1 MLLKGIGIKKEYGIQ
16 QVLDIEKLEIWEGD
30 RIGLVGPN
38 GAGKSTLLHILYGDG
53 DADEGVITRNCPVA
67 MIPQDGEAY
76 GEAAGQMVSRMGL
89 AKSAVKSG
97 GEKTRMAIAA
107 AFSAHAPLL
116 FADEPTTNLDVEGI
130 RTLEKMLCGYQ
141 GALVL
146 ISHDRELLDRVC
158 TSIWELEEG
167 NVRVFPG
174 NYTAWYEERRR
185 EREFAMSEYE
195 KYRSEKKRL
204 EKNVAQIRQQAKT
217 MTKPPKHMGSSEW
230 TLYKGTASIQQGH
243 VQSRGKAIESRLEH
257 MEKKEKPKELPA
269 IAMTL
274 GASHPIKAKVTA
286 RIKNL
291 TVEYDGNEV
300 LHDVSLEIPTGER
313 TFLIGP
319 NGSGKTTLI
328 RHLVSKGEHSF
339 VTEGVKIGYFSQEHD
354 TLDWNKTV
362 LENVRR
368 FSAVPESIDRAVLA
382 NLYMKERD
390 IHKKVSVLSGGERVK
405 TALAQILVSECN
417 FMILD
422 EPTNHMDIYTMEALE
437 ELLKKWKGTMLV
449 VSHDRKLAENLA
461 DRVVRMEELAAA
473 SCPRS

>member
-53 DADEGVITRNCPVA
+53 DADEGVITRNCSVA

-204 EKNVAQIRQQAKT
+204 EKNVSQIRQQAKT
-217 MTKPPKHMGSSEW
+217 MTKPPKHMGSS
-230 TLYKGTASIQQGH
+230 
-243 VQSRGKAIESRLEH
+243 
-257 MEKKEKPKELPA
+257 
-269 IAMTL
+269 
-274 GASHPIKAKVTA
+274 
-286 RIKNL
+286 
-291 TVEYDGNEV
+291 
-300 LHDVSLEIPTGER
+300 
-313 TFLIGP
+313 
-319 NGSGKTTLI
+319 
-328 RHLVSKGEHSF
+328 
-339 VTEGVKIGYFSQEHD
+339 
-354 TLDWNKTV
+354 
-362 LENVRR
+362 
-368 FSAVPESIDRAVLA
+368 
-382 NLYMKERD
+382 
-390 IHKKVSVLSGGERVK
+390 
-405 TALAQILVSECN
+405 
-417 FMILD
+417 
-422 EPTNHMDIYTMEALE
+422 
-437 ELLKKWKGTMLV
+437 
-449 VSHDRKLAENLA
+449 
-461 DRVVRMEELAAA
+461 
-473 SCPRS
+473 